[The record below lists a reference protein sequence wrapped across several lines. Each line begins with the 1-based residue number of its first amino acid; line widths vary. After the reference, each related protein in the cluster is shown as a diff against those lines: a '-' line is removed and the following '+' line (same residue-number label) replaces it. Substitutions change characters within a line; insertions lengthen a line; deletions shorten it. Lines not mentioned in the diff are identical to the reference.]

1 MISLVKMANV
11 FELNETFGQVAQTK
25 KILGQDG

>member
-1 MISLVKMANV
+1 MISLVKMATG
-11 FELNETFGQVAQTK
+11 FQLNEIFGQVAQTK